1 MRFLFFLILF
11 LPKILYADIKSIGNY
26 ELKILIKSGINIVDV
41 RTHLEWKKVGILNNS
56 HLISLVNEKNKFV
69 FEEWYN
75 NFRQKVE
82 LGKPLVFVCATGV
95 RSHYISRLINKKL
108 PDLRIYN
115 LTNGINYWIKSGN
128 LIYNYQN

>member
-11 LPKILYADIKSIGNY
+11 LPKILYADIKSIGND

-41 RTHLEWKKVGILNNS
+41 RTHLEWKKIGIINNS

-82 LGKPLVFVCATGV
+82 LDKPLVFVCATGV

>member
-1 MRFLFFLILF
+1 VRFLFFLILF

-82 LGKPLVFVCATGV
+82 LDKPLVFVCATGV

>member
-1 MRFLFFLILF
+1 MRVLFFLILF

-82 LGKPLVFVCATGV
+82 LDKPLVFVCATGV

>member
-1 MRFLFFLILF
+1 MRVLFFLILF
-11 LPKILYADIKSIGNY
+11 LPKILYADIKSIGND

-41 RTHLEWKKVGILNNS
+41 RTHLEWKKIGIINNS

-82 LGKPLVFVCATGV
+82 LDKPLVFVCATGV

>member
-82 LGKPLVFVCATGV
+82 LDKPLVFVCATGV

>member
-11 LPKILYADIKSIGNY
+11 LPKILYADIKSIGND

-82 LGKPLVFVCATGV
+82 LDKPLVFVCATGV

>member
-11 LPKILYADIKSIGNY
+11 LPKILYADIKSIGND
-26 ELKILIKSGINIVDV
+26 ELKILIKSGINIIDV
-41 RTHLEWKKVGILNNS
+41 RTHLEWKKIGIINNS

>member
-1 MRFLFFLILF
+1 MRVLFFLILF
-11 LPKILYADIKSIGNY
+11 LPKILYADIKSIGND

-41 RTHLEWKKVGILNNS
+41 RTHLEWKKIGIINNS

-75 NFRQKVE
+75 KFRQKVE

-128 LIYNYQN
+128 LIYNY

>member
-11 LPKILYADIKSIGNY
+11 LPKILYADIKSIGND
-26 ELKILIKSGINIVDV
+26 ELKILIKSGINIIDV
-41 RTHLEWKKVGILNNS
+41 RTHLEWKKIGIINNS

-128 LIYNYQN
+128 LIYNY

>member
-1 MRFLFFLILF
+1 VRFLFFLILF

-41 RTHLEWKKVGILNNS
+41 RTHLEWKKVGILSNS

-82 LGKPLVFVCATGV
+82 LDKPLVFVCATGV

>member
-11 LPKILYADIKSIGNY
+11 LPKILYADIKSIGND

-41 RTHLEWKKVGILNNS
+41 RTHLEWKKIGIIKNS

-75 NFRQKVE
+75 KFRQKVE